1 MTNNMKQAL
10 QAVLDLE
17 PTLTPYGLI
26 LHKDSIREGRT
37 IEGARE
43 NFGLKGFTLA
53 YEYCRSIATIETINR
68 KTTNYGL
75 KHTVEHYYDYY
86 IANGEFIAG
95 AIAAGF
101 KHHYYGP
108 NACFNMSAKSLR
120 EKRFG
125 KTGEPLRGDGRA
137 TLPNFDW
144 DFYRITPGGWRCQN
158 LTGPPQ
164 PGTGVTIGFED
175 DAERELKFAKIP
187 HKS

>member
-125 KTGEPLRGDGRA
+125 KTGEPLRGDGRR
-137 TLPNFDW
+137 T
-144 DFYRITPGGWRCQN
+144 R
-158 LTGPPQ
+158 
-164 PGTGVTIGFED
+164 
-175 DAERELKFAKIP
+175 AEVCPYLCGIP
-187 HKS
+187 HNSKPPPRAKRVIVRRPNSTFFRRA